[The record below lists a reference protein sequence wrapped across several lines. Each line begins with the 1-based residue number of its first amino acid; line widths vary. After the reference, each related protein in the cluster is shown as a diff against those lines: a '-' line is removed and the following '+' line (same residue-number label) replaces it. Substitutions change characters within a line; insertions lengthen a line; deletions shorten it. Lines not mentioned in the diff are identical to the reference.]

1 MNNHNHNIRQNNRI
15 ISANRSAVLTSS
27 SSSHPQTF
35 LSTRQG
41 SWVLGRMSGGGL
53 PLDMV
58 AISRFANTLK
68 NLLPKALVNWAS
80 ERVLNQRYDHR
91 LYGLM
96 PGKR

>member
-1 MNNHNHNIRQNNRI
+1 
-15 ISANRSAVLTSS
+15 
-27 SSSHPQTF
+27 
-35 LSTRQG
+35 
-41 SWVLGRMSGGGL
+41 MSGGGL

-68 NLLPKALVNWAS
+68 NLLPKTLINWAS